1 MLQPL
6 ILMTEAPKKDD
17 ATADPAAEDDTN
29 KKGAAE
35 DPPADDAAT
44 GDEDSPADDDSSASG
59 SGEDD
64 ATALEDEDDDE
75 DGLDGSD
82 SGDNGLDAGESQ
94 SDPVQEQLRRERL
107 YDAIAEAQHQCEQ
120 LSSSASIII
129 DRIQDETAL
138 KFAIRA
144 KELIDETNQQC
155 SVLRTRFADLGYER
169 VRDLYATARERVSAV
184 AEIIKHVIDGD
195 DDFRKPD
202 SGNPQR
208 NGSTTEQGRGR
219 SE

>member
-1 MLQPL
+1 MKKNWKKLLAASLACTAFLGFGASQTTYAAYMLNP
-6 ILMTEAPKKDD
+6 EVKD
-17 ATADPAAEDDTN
+17 ATPALKEASQIGVLKNENPQMANEEN
-29 KKGAAE
+29 K
-35 DPPADDAAT
+35 
-44 GDEDSPADDDSSASG
+44 
-59 SGEDD
+59 
-64 ATALEDEDDDE
+64 
-75 DGLDGSD
+75 
-82 SGDNGLDAGESQ
+82 
-94 SDPVQEQLRRERL
+94 
-107 YDAIAEAQHQCEQ
+107 DAIVVMSFGTTFKESRQKTIEATVAAIQQAHPDTKVVTAFT
-120 LSSSASIII
+120 SHIII
-129 DRIQDETAL
+129 DRIQDETAR

>member
-1 MLQPL
+1 MLRPL

-17 ATADPAAEDDTN
+17 AEADPAADDD
-29 KKGAAE
+29 KKVTTAD
-35 DPPADDAAT
+35 DPPADDP
-44 GDEDSPADDDSSASG
+44 PADDPPS
-59 SGEDD
+59 DD
-64 ATALEDEDDDE
+64 AEGDDTGAADDGADLEDDEDDE
-75 DGLDGSD
+75 DDLGGGDA
-82 SGDNGLDAGESQ
+82 GDNSLDAGETQ

-120 LSSSASIII
+120 LSASASIII
-129 DRIQDETAL
+129 DRIQDETAR

>member
-1 MLQPL
+1 MLRPL

-17 ATADPAAEDDTN
+17 AEADPAADDD
-29 KKGAAE
+29 KKATTAD
-35 DPPADDAAT
+35 DPPADDP
-44 GDEDSPADDDSSASG
+44 PADDPPS
-59 SGEDD
+59 DD
-64 ATALEDEDDDE
+64 AEGDDTGAADDGADLEDDEDDE
-75 DGLDGSD
+75 DDLGGGDA
-82 SGDNGLDAGESQ
+82 GDNSLDAGETQ
-94 SDPVQEQLRRERL
+94 TDPVQEQLRRERL

-120 LSSSASIII
+120 LSASASIII
-129 DRIQDETAL
+129 DRIQDETAR

>member
-1 MLQPL
+1 MLRPL

-17 ATADPAAEDDTN
+17 AEADPAADDD
-29 KKGAAE
+29 KKVTTADDPPADDPPAD
-35 DPPADDAAT
+35 DPPADDAEGDDT
-44 GDEDSPADDDSSASG
+44 GAADDGADL
-59 SGEDD
+59 EDD
-64 ATALEDEDDDE
+64 EDDE
-75 DGLDGSD
+75 DGLGGGDA
-82 SGDNGLDAGESQ
+82 GDNSLDVGETQ

-120 LSSSASIII
+120 LSASASIII
-129 DRIQDETAL
+129 DRIQDETAR

>member
-1 MLQPL
+1 MLRPL

-17 ATADPAAEDDTN
+17 AEADPAADDD
-29 KKGAAE
+29 KKVTTADDPPADDPPAD
-35 DPPADDAAT
+35 DPPADDAEGDDT
-44 GDEDSPADDDSSASG
+44 GAADDGADL
-59 SGEDD
+59 ED
-64 ATALEDEDDDE
+64 DEDDE
-75 DGLDGSD
+75 DDLGGGDA
-82 SGDNGLDAGESQ
+82 GDNSLDADETQ
-94 SDPVQEQLRRERL
+94 TDPVQEQLRRERL

-120 LSSSASIII
+120 LSASASIII
-129 DRIQDETAL
+129 DRIQDETAR